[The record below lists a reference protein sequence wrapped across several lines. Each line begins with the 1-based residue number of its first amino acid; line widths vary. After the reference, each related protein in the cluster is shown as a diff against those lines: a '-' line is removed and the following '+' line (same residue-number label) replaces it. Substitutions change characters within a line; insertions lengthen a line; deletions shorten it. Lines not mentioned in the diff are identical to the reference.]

1 MAKSFPNTGATVI
14 DTVADLPAA
23 SSALKGVMMF
33 QKDTNELKICDGTS
47 WIITNDLD
55 NTNGVPS
62 TLNPFFSGYSS
73 WTPIIGQGAT
83 TNITKSSTRAFYIQV
98 GKFVHG
104 YFEVI
109 ISGTGTASNTVSI
122 SLPVTIKSSGFNAFT
137 TIGTCNLY
145 NASNVTVYPGFIN
158 MGGALVVSQNSYV
171 NGTQYLGINNF
182 GEALAN
188 GDYIGGS
195 FTYEST

>member
-122 SLPVTIKSSGFNAFT
+122 SLPVTIKSSGFKAFT